1 MGKIWNEAF
10 RVVLRFRH
18 RLRPHRQEL
27 GQVKS
32 GARLKKVFAE
42 ESANPIPVD
51 PELAGLVLPG
61 QKVHFEYLLNDEVRL
76 ELLQGRN
83 SLGFVDFVE
92 GPLNRK
98 VAFFHFRRSQKLSC
112 DAKSN
117 LANKYQ
123 LKNLSGHWKRSAVIQ
138 AVGRCCFGE

>member
-1 MGKIWNEAF
+1 MRKIWNKAF
-10 RVVLRFRH
+10 RVVFRFRH
-18 RLRPHRQEL
+18 RLRPHQQEL

-42 ESANPIPVD
+42 ESANPFPVD
-51 PELAGLVLPG
+51 PELSGMVLPG
-61 QKVHFEYLLNDEVRL
+61 RKVHFKYLLNDEVWL
-76 ELLQGRN
+76 ELLQGGN

-98 VAFFHFRRSQKLSC
+98 VAFFQFCRSLKFSC

-117 LANKYQ
+117 LANEHQ
-123 LKNLSGHWKRSAVIQ
+123 L
-138 AVGRCCFGE
+138 